1 MAKLVWTNQLNIG
14 VEVIDQQHRRILDY
28 INQLD
33 DAHESIFSS
42 KEMGKLIHEVVDYTV
57 SHFGFEESLQEES
70 GYPFLKAHKKVHEL
84 FTRRVSEFQ
93 TRFEQGDNVSKE
105 LHSLLVNWLVNHI
118 KVDDADYVET
128 VKVYLRSQN
137 DFVEK
142 KKSLFARLFG

>member
-1 MAKLVWTNQLNIG
+1 MAKLVWTDQLNIG

-33 DAHESIFSS
+33 NAQENSISG
-42 KEMGKLIHEVVDYTV
+42 KEMGKLIHELVDYTV

-84 FTRRVSEFQ
+84 FTRRVLEFQ
-93 TRFEQGDNVSKE
+93 TQFDQGHNVSKE
-105 LHSLLVNWLVNHI
+105 LHSLLVSWLLNHI
-118 KVDDADYVET
+118 QVDDADYVES
-128 VKVYLRSQN
+128 VKTYLRGQN

-142 KKSLFARLFG
+142 KKGLFARLFG

>member
-1 MAKLVWTNQLNIG
+1 MAKLVWTDQLNIG

-33 DAHESIFSS
+33 NAHESIFSS
-42 KEMGKLIHEVVDYTV
+42 KEMGKLIHELVDYTV

-93 TRFEQGDNVSKE
+93 TRFDQGDNVSKE
-105 LHSLLVNWLVNHI
+105 LHSLLVSWLINHI
-118 KVDDADYVET
+118 KVDDADYVES
-128 VKVYLRSQN
+128 VKAYLRSQN

-142 KKSLFARLFG
+142 KKGLFARLFG